1 MMYDNASDFWDG
13 IENLHEFSSSGNL
26 SRTQNHIVLS
36 RWLMSIA
43 MLLVTMRSNKPR
55 LYAQCPHHPKLKSSR
70 LLILTTAHS
79 QDCSADEMKKNCCN
93 TLA

>member
-13 IENLHEFSSSGNL
+13 MEDLHEFSFFRKPIQNTEPYRAITVVDVYRYVVGHYAKQQTETLRAMPSSSEAKN
-26 SRTQNHIVLS
+26 
-36 RWLMSIA
+36 
-43 MLLVTMRSNKPR
+43 
-55 LYAQCPHHPKLKSSR
+55 SR